1 MSEVN
6 KQFLDPATIA
16 LIAKIVSDL
25 LILIFMKTVD
35 TGGMTDEEKE
45 AFLLVEKAKTDSEV
59 AKLLAMAQA

>member
-1 MSEVN
+1 MNEIN
-6 KQFLDPATIA
+6 KQSLDPATIA

-45 AFLLVEKAKTDSEV
+45 AFLLAEKAKTDAEV